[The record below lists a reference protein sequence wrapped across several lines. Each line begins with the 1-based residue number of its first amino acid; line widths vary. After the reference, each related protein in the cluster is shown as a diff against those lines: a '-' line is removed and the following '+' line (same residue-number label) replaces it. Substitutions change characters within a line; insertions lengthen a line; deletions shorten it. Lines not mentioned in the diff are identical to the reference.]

1 MENSACFVFLKHP
14 FKDSP
19 FCLITDGSFKLKL
32 SLLEECFGYCVK
44 VHLKLHVDWCF
55 RNISYVFNDTVIVA
69 PEILAHLCFN
79 DTVIAAP
86 EILAHLRFND
96 TVIAA
101 TEILE
106 HLRFNDTVIA
116 ATEILAHLR
125 FNDTVIAAPEILA
138 HLRFGRY

>member
-1 MENSACFVFLKHP
+1 MFVFWKIRHALFSWNTRLKILLFALLP
-14 FKDSP
+14 
-19 FCLITDGSFKLKL
+19 TVSFKLKL

-69 PEILAHLCFN
+69 PEILAYLRFN

-86 EILAHLRFND
+86 EILA
-96 TVIAA
+96 
-101 TEILE
+101 